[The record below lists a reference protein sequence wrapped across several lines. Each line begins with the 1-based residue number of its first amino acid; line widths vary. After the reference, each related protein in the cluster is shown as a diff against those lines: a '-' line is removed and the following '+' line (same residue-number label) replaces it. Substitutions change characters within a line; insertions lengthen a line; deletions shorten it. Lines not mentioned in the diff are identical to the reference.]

1 MIPKV
6 QSGGSK
12 GSIRWFQWFSQATS
26 KVPLFSFAVQSYNFS
41 ADFTTICTEINS
53 SAAGK
58 MIFHLEEQ
66 SSPPRRTKSVT
77 QRNRIR
83 HPKEQNPSSQGTK
96 SDTPDDKIRRRK
108 EQNFFSGSEIY
119 FQGSEIYFQGFEIN
133 FQATEK
139 VLLPAARKLFPA
151 ASAFVC
157 VGR

>member
-1 MIPKV
+1 VIPKV

-66 SSPPRRTKSVT
+66 SSPSRRTKSNT
-77 QRNRIR
+77 SGNKIR
-83 HPKEQNPSSQGTK
+83 HPKEQNPTPRTTK
-96 SDTPDDKIRRRK
+96 SVVARNKT
-108 EQNFFSGSEIY
+108 FSV
-119 FQGSEIYFQGFEIN
+119 
-133 FQATEK
+133 
-139 VLLPAARKLFPA
+139 VLKYISKALKYISKALK
-151 ASAFVC
+151 
-157 VGR
+157 